1 MKTGTTPARTL
12 KWALIYAAL
21 LAGLLWLHDPFQISM
36 DAASSTVTFVY
47 QQF

>member
-1 MKTGTTPARTL
+1 MKNGTLSARTL
-12 KWALIYAAL
+12 KWALIYVAL
-21 LAGLLWLHDPFQISM
+21 IAGLLWLHDPFQISM